1 MIDWFLYAIPWWAKV
16 GAGLIAALIILRL
29 FGWKASVAALIAVAT
44 LGAVNRGQQQGWE
57 ARLKKDNR
65 DADKAIE
72 RARAARADADRRNA
86 NAGEL
91 RKPDKYRR
99 D

>member
-1 MIDWFLYAIPWWAKV
+1 MIDWFLYSIPWWLKV
-16 GAGLIAALIILRL
+16 GAGVIAAAVILRL

-65 DADKAIE
+65 DAAKAIE
-72 RARAARADADRRNA
+72 RARAARAATDLRNA

-91 RKPDKYRR
+91 HKPDKYRR

>member
-1 MIDWFLYAIPWWAKV
+1 MIDWFLFILPWWVKV
-16 GAGLIAALIILRL
+16 GGGVIIALIILRL
-29 FGWKASVAALIAVAT
+29 LGWKASVAAIVAVVT

-57 ARLKKDNR
+57 ARLKKDNA

-72 RARAARADADRRNA
+72 RARAARAAADRHNA